1 MIFELKNIEIPHPET
16 TDKRVAANKDNE
28 QHGGKL
34 RRQPLKGISVAEVVF
49 FLSSSLRGVVVGT
62 KDSIAEYVFVCSLRH
77 KIYNYLDKASQDSGA
92 TKE

>member
-1 MIFELKNIEIPHPET
+1 M
-16 TDKRVAANKDNE
+16 
-28 QHGGKL
+28 
-34 RRQPLKGISVAEVVF
+34 AEVDF
-49 FLSSSLRGVVVGT
+49 FLSFLCVCVCVWVVAGT